1 MTKINIL
8 FLSLVLA
15 IITVACGGPSVP
27 ESVTLKVT
35 QSEVYGDNSEYF
47 SVVQGEYK
55 LKCSDR
61 VRMKIR
67 LRLEKTPE
75 KKISYIHSPNLR
87 LKDEDGMS
95 IVDSYPQMVLADGE
109 EEKMVS
115 FLKSEPGTE
124 QDFVFINDFDYD
136 YAKAVMEKSKGF
148 SIENIYISFKEDEKD
163 SSADMK
169 DIEKGL
175 NTLGK
180 TMDLMDD
187 VMKNSDDVMEANR
200 KAMELLKEYSE

>member
-15 IITVACGGPSVP
+15 IITVACGGSSVP

-67 LRLEKTPE
+67 LRLEKAPE
-75 KKISYIHSPNLR
+75 KEIDYIHSPSLR
-87 LKDEDGMS
+87 LKDEDGIS
-95 IVDSYPQMVLADGE
+95 IVDSYSQMVLADGE

-136 YAKAVMEKSKGF
+136 YAKAVMEKSNSF

-163 SSADMK
+163 SSADFD

-180 TMDLMDD
+180 
-187 VMKNSDDVMEANR
+187 S
-200 KAMELLKEYSE
+200 

>member
-8 FLSLVLA
+8 FLSLILA

-55 LKCSDR
+55 LKCGDR

-67 LRLEKTPE
+67 LRLEKTPDKE
-75 KKISYIHSPNLR
+75 INYIHSPSLR

-95 IVDSYPQMVLADGE
+95 IVDSYSQMVLADGE

-115 FLKSEPGTE
+115 FLKSESGTE

-136 YAKAVMEKSKGF
+136 YAKAVMEKSKSF

-163 SSADMK
+163 SSADFEE
-169 DIEKGL
+169 IEKGL

-187 VMKNSDDVMEANR
+187 VMKNSDDVMETSR
-200 KAMELLKEYSE
+200 KAMELLKEFSE

>member
-15 IITVACGGPSVP
+15 IITVACGGSSVP
-27 ESVTLKVT
+27 ESVTLKVS

-55 LKCSDR
+55 LKRSDR

-67 LRLEKTPE
+67 LRLEKTPDKE
-75 KKISYIHSPNLR
+75 INYIHSPSLR

-95 IVDSYPQMVLADGE
+95 IVDSYSQMVLADGE

-136 YAKAVMEKSKGF
+136 YAKAVMEKSKSF

-163 SSADMK
+163 SSADFD

-187 VMKNSDDVMEANR
+187 VMKNSDEMMETSR

>member
-1 MTKINIL
+1 MTKINVL

-35 QSEVYGDNSEYF
+35 QSEVFGDNSEYF
-47 SVVQGEYK
+47 SVVKGEYK

-61 VRMKIR
+61 LRMKIR
-67 LRLEKTPE
+67 LRLEKTVE
-75 KKISYIHSPNLR
+75 KEISYIHSPSLR

-95 IVDSYPQMVLADGE
+95 IVDGYLQMILAEGE

-115 FLKSEPGTE
+115 FLQSEPGNE
-124 QDFVFINDFDYD
+124 LDFVFINDFDYD
-136 YAKAVMEKSKGF
+136 YAKDVMEKSKSF
-148 SIENIYISFKEDEKD
+148 SIENIYISFKDDEKD
-163 SSADMK
+163 TSADME
-169 DIEKGL
+169 DIEKSL

-180 TMDLMDD
+180 TMDMMDD
-187 VMKNSDDVMEANR
+187 VMKNSDEMMETSR
-200 KAMELLKEYSE
+200 KAMELLKEFSE

>member
-8 FLSLVLA
+8 YFSLVLA
-15 IITVACGGPSVP
+15 IITVACGGQSVP

-55 LKCSDR
+55 LKYGDR

-75 KKISYIHSPNLR
+75 KEIIYIHSPSLR

-95 IVDSYPQMVLADGE
+95 IIYSYSQMVLADGE

-115 FLKSEPGTE
+115 FLKSEPGAE

-136 YAKAVMEKSKGF
+136 YAKIVMEKSKSF
-148 SIENIYISFKEDEKD
+148 SIEKYLHKFQGI
-163 SSADMK
+163 
-169 DIEKGL
+169 
-175 NTLGK
+175 
-180 TMDLMDD
+180 
-187 VMKNSDDVMEANR
+187 
-200 KAMELLKEYSE
+200 

>member
-1 MTKINIL
+1 MTKLNIL

-15 IITVACGGPSVP
+15 IITVACGGSSVP

-47 SVVQGEYK
+47 SVVKGEYK

-61 VRMKIR
+61 LRMKIR
-67 LRLEKTPE
+67 LRLEKTVE
-75 KKISYIHSPNLR
+75 KEISYIHSPSLR

-95 IVDSYPQMVLADGE
+95 IVDGYLQMILAEGE

-115 FLKSEPGTE
+115 FLQSEPGNE
-124 QDFVFINDFDYD
+124 LDFVFINDFDYD
-136 YAKAVMEKSKGF
+136 YAKDVMEKSKSF
-148 SIENIYISFKEDEKD
+148 SIENIYISFKDDEKD
-163 SSADMK
+163 TSADME
-169 DIEKGL
+169 DIEKSL

-180 TMDLMDD
+180 TMDMMDD
-187 VMKNSDDVMEANR
+187 VMKNSDEMMETSR
-200 KAMELLKEYSE
+200 KAMELLKEFSE

>member
-15 IITVACGGPSVP
+15 IITVACGGSSVP

-55 LKCSDR
+55 LKCNDR

-67 LRLEKTPE
+67 LRLEKAPE
-75 KKISYIHSPNLR
+75 KEISNIHSPNLR

-95 IVDSYPQMVLADGE
+95 IVDSYSQMVLADGE

-136 YAKAVMEKSKGF
+136 YAKAVMEKSKSF

-163 SSADMK
+163 SSADFD

-187 VMKNSDDVMEANR
+187 VMKNSDEVMEANR

>member
-8 FLSLVLA
+8 FLSLILA

-55 LKCSDR
+55 LKCGDR

-67 LRLEKTPE
+67 LRLEKTPDKE
-75 KKISYIHSPNLR
+75 INYIHSPSLR

-95 IVDSYPQMVLADGE
+95 IVDSYSQMVLADGE

-115 FLKSEPGTE
+115 FLKSESGTE

-136 YAKAVMEKSKGF
+136 YAKAVMEKSKSF

-163 SSADMK
+163 SSADFD

-180 TMDLMDD
+180 TMGLMDD
-187 VMKNSDDVMEANR
+187 VMKNSDEMMETSR

>member
-15 IITVACGGPSVP
+15 IITVACGGSSVP
-27 ESVTLKVT
+27 ESVTLKVS

-55 LKCSDR
+55 LKRSDR

-67 LRLEKTPE
+67 LRLEKTPDKE
-75 KKISYIHSPNLR
+75 INYIHSPSLR

-95 IVDSYPQMVLADGE
+95 IVDSYSQMVLADGE

-115 FLKSEPGTE
+115 FLKSEPGTD

-136 YAKAVMEKSKGF
+136 YAKAVMEKSKSF

-163 SSADMK
+163 SSADFD

-187 VMKNSDDVMEANR
+187 VMKNSDEMMETSR

>member
-8 FLSLVLA
+8 FLSLILA

-55 LKCSDR
+55 LKCGDR

-67 LRLEKTPE
+67 LRLEKTPDKE
-75 KKISYIHSPNLR
+75 INYIHSPSLR

-95 IVDSYPQMVLADGE
+95 IVDSYSQMVLADGE

-115 FLKSEPGTE
+115 FLKSESGTE

-136 YAKAVMEKSKGF
+136 YAKAVMEKSKSF

-163 SSADMK
+163 SSADFD

-187 VMKNSDDVMEANR
+187 VMKNSDEMMETSR

>member
-8 FLSLVLA
+8 FLSLILA
-15 IITVACGGPSVP
+15 IITVACGDPSVP

-55 LKCSDR
+55 LKCGDR

-67 LRLEKTPE
+67 LRLEKTPDKE
-75 KKISYIHSPNLR
+75 INYIHSPSLR

-95 IVDSYPQMVLADGE
+95 IVDSYSQMVLADGE

-115 FLKSEPGTE
+115 FLKSESGTE

-136 YAKAVMEKSKGF
+136 YAKAVMEKSKSF

-163 SSADMK
+163 SSADFD

-187 VMKNSDDVMEANR
+187 VMKNSDEMMETSR

>member
-15 IITVACGGPSVP
+15 IITVACGGSSVP

-55 LKCSDR
+55 LKCNDR

-67 LRLEKTPE
+67 LRLEKAPE
-75 KKISYIHSPNLR
+75 KEISNIHSPNLR

-95 IVDSYPQMVLADGE
+95 IVDSYSQMVLADGE

-136 YAKAVMEKSKGF
+136 YAKTVMEKSKSF

-163 SSADMK
+163 SSADME
-169 DIEKGL
+169 DIEKSL

-187 VMKNSDDVMEANR
+187 VMKNSDEMMETSR

>member
-47 SVVQGEYK
+47 SVVLGEYK

-67 LRLEKTPE
+67 LRLEKAPE
-75 KKISYIHSPNLR
+75 KEISYIHSPNLR

-95 IVDSYPQMVLADGE
+95 IVDSYSQMVLADGE
-109 EEKMVS
+109 EEKMVN

-136 YAKAVMEKSKGF
+136 YAESVMEKSKSF

-163 SSADMK
+163 SSADME

-187 VMKNSDDVMEANR
+187 VMKNSDEMMETSR

>member
-1 MTKINIL
+1 
-8 FLSLVLA
+8 
-15 IITVACGGPSVP
+15 
-27 ESVTLKVT
+27 
-35 QSEVYGDNSEYF
+35 
-47 SVVQGEYK
+47 
-55 LKCSDR
+55 
-61 VRMKIR
+61 
-67 LRLEKTPE
+67 
-75 KKISYIHSPNLR
+75 
-87 LKDEDGMS
+87 GMS
-95 IVDSYPQMVLADGE
+95 IVDSFSQMVLADGE

-136 YAKAVMEKSKGF
+136 YAKAVMEKSKSF

-163 SSADMK
+163 SSADFD

-187 VMKNSDDVMEANR
+187 VMKNSDEMMETSR

>member
-55 LKCSDR
+55 LKCGDR

-67 LRLEKTPE
+67 LRLEKTPDKE
-75 KKISYIHSPNLR
+75 INYIHSPSLR

-95 IVDSYPQMVLADGE
+95 IVDSYSQMVLADGE

-136 YAKAVMEKSKGF
+136 YAKAVMEKSKSF

-163 SSADMK
+163 SSADFD

-187 VMKNSDDVMEANR
+187 VMKNSDEMMETSR

>member
-8 FLSLVLA
+8 FLSLILA

-55 LKCSDR
+55 LKCGDR

-67 LRLEKTPE
+67 LRLEKTPDKE
-75 KKISYIHSPNLR
+75 INYIHSPSLR

-95 IVDSYPQMVLADGE
+95 IVDSYSQMVLADGE
-109 EEKMVS
+109 EGKMVS
-115 FLKSEPGTE
+115 FLKSESGTE

-136 YAKAVMEKSKGF
+136 YAKAVMEKSKSF

-163 SSADMK
+163 SSADFD

-180 TMDLMDD
+180 TMGLMDD
-187 VMKNSDDVMEANR
+187 VMKNSDEMMETSR

>member
-15 IITVACGGPSVP
+15 IITVACGGSSVP

-67 LRLEKTPE
+67 LRLEKAPE
-75 KKISYIHSPNLR
+75 KEIDYIHSPSLR

-95 IVDSYPQMVLADGE
+95 IVDSYSQMILADGE

-124 QDFVFINDFDYD
+124 QDFVFINDF
-136 YAKAVMEKSKGF
+136 AVMEKSKSF

-163 SSADMK
+163 SSADME
-169 DIEKGL
+169 DIEKSL

-187 VMKNSDDVMEANR
+187 VMKNSDEMMETSR

>member
-15 IITVACGGPSVP
+15 IITVACGGSSVP

-55 LKCSDR
+55 LKCNDR

-67 LRLEKTPE
+67 LRLEKAPE
-75 KKISYIHSPNLR
+75 KEINYIHSPSLR

-95 IVDSYPQMVLADGE
+95 IVDSYSQMVLADGE

-136 YAKAVMEKSKGF
+136 YAKSVMEKSKSF
-148 SIENIYISFKEDEKD
+148 SIENIYISFKEDEKG
-163 SSADMK
+163 SSADME

-187 VMKNSDDVMEANR
+187 VMKNSDEMMETSR

>member
-1 MTKINIL
+1 MAKINIL
-8 FLSLVLA
+8 FISLVLT
-15 IITVACGGPSVP
+15 IITVACGGSSVP

-35 QSEVYGDNSEYF
+35 QSEVYGDNSDLLT
-47 SVVQGEYK
+47 VVKGEYK

-67 LRLEKTPE
+67 LRLEKAPE
-75 KKISYIHSPNLR
+75 KEIDYIHSPSLR

-95 IVDSYPQMVLADGE
+95 IVESGSQMVLADGE

-136 YAKAVMEKSKGF
+136 YAKAVMEKSNSF
-148 SIENIYISFKEDEKD
+148 SIENIYISLKEDET
-163 SSADMK
+163 DMD

-187 VMKNSDDVMEANR
+187 VMKNSDEMMETSR

>member
-8 FLSLVLA
+8 FLSLILA

-55 LKCSDR
+55 LKCGDR

-67 LRLEKTPE
+67 LRLEKTPDKE
-75 KKISYIHSPNLR
+75 INYIHSPSLR

-95 IVDSYPQMVLADGE
+95 IVDSYSQMVLADGE
-109 EEKMVS
+109 EGKMVS
-115 FLKSEPGTE
+115 FLKSESGTE

-136 YAKAVMEKSKGF
+136 YAKAVMEKSKSF
-148 SIENIYISFKEDEKD
+148 SIENIYISFKEDVKD
-163 SSADMK
+163 SSADFD

-187 VMKNSDDVMEANR
+187 VMKNSDEMMETSR

>member
-15 IITVACGGPSVP
+15 IITVACGGSSVP

-67 LRLEKTPE
+67 LRLEKTPDKE
-75 KKISYIHSPNLR
+75 INYIHSPSLR

-95 IVDSYPQMVLADGE
+95 IVDSYSQMVLADGE

-124 QDFVFINDFDYD
+124 QDFVFINDFDY
-136 YAKAVMEKSKGF
+136 AKAVMEKSKSF
-148 SIENIYISFKEDEKD
+148 SIENIYISFKEDEKG
-163 SSADMK
+163 SSADME

-187 VMKNSDDVMEANR
+187 VMKNSDEMMETSR

>member
-15 IITVACGGPSVP
+15 IITVACGGSSVP

-55 LKCSDR
+55 LKCNDR

-67 LRLEKTPE
+67 LRLEKTPDKE
-75 KKISYIHSPNLR
+75 INYIHSPSLR

-95 IVDSYPQMVLADGE
+95 IVDSYSQMVLADGE

-136 YAKAVMEKSKGF
+136 YAKAVMEKSKSF
-148 SIENIYISFKEDEKD
+148 SIENIYISFKEDEKG
-163 SSADMK
+163 SSADME

-187 VMKNSDDVMEANR
+187 VMKNSDKMMETSK